1 MDCSLV
7 TVRHV
12 VGGYAARLR
21 ASAALAR
28 VVSLAVVN
36 LRGRIDLDF
45 CSRQLSKNLQKVTR
59 SHPRFLILVL
69 SKSESVYYSLICS
82 AIFITVIISEYS
94 LFFSDFD

>member
-36 LRGRIDLDF
+36 LRGRIGFDF
-45 CSRQLSKNLQKVTR
+45 CPRQLSKNLQNN
-59 SHPRFLILVL
+59 LNIG
-69 SKSESVYYSLICS
+69 
-82 AIFITVIISEYS
+82 FISMSRIISVK
-94 LFFSDFD
+94 